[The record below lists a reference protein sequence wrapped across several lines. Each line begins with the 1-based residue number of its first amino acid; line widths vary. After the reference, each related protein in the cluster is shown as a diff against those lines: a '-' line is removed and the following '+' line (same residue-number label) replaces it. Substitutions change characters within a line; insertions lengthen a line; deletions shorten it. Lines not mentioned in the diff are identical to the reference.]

1 MCAMSFT
8 DESPDPDETGAVD
21 ESWDMT
27 PVEWTGD
34 ELEDAYQRALEA
46 LEASEVEIAADRPN
60 ELQPQTA
67 AIVAGLHSSL
77 PLENEAPIPVE
88 DSSQPDD
95 APLPVNPRQI
105 LEGCLFVSPEPVSLR
120 QLGTVFRDSFSAEY
134 FRDEFELLNQLYV
147 DENRPYRVVL
157 VEGGYSLRLLD
168 EYERVRDRVHG
179 QGPKEVRLNQEALEV
194 LALVAYRQPI
204 SQDEIQELGKPQ
216 CGGTLR
222 QLVRRQL
229 LAIERDAGDARR
241 VLYRTTDRFLALFG
255 LRSLKDLPRPELVEL
270 K

>member
-1 MCAMSFT
+1 MNTT
-8 DESPDPDETGAVD
+8 DDLPDPEETD
-21 ESWDMT
+21 SLSESWDMA

-46 LEASEVEIAADRPN
+46 LEASDVEIAADRPG
-60 ELQPQTA
+60 ELQPRTA
-67 AIVAGLHSSL
+67 AIVAGSHSNPSA
-77 PLENEAPIPVE
+77 EAEAPAPVE
-88 DSSQPDD
+88 TTKPPEDTP
-95 APLPVNPRQI
+95 APVDPRQI

-120 QLGTVFRDSFSAEY
+120 QLGTIFRDSLSGEY
-134 FRDEFELLNQLYV
+134 FRDEFERLNQLYT

-229 LAIERDAGDARR
+229 LAIEREGGDARR

>member
-1 MCAMSFT
+1 MNST
-8 DESPDPDETGAVD
+8 DESPDSEDTD
-21 ESWDMT
+21 FLRESWDMT

-46 LEASEVEIAADRPN
+46 LEASEVEIAADRPP
-60 ELQPQTA
+60 ELQPRTA
-67 AIVAGLHSSL
+67 AIVAGLHASPSAIA
-77 PLENEAPIPVE
+77 EASPPVE
-88 DSSQPDD
+88 PSTPPDD
-95 APLPVNPRQI
+95 TPVPVDPRQI

-120 QLGTVFRDSFSAEY
+120 QLATLFRDSFSAEY
-134 FRDEFELLNQLYV
+134 FRDEFERLNQLYV

-157 VEGGYSLRLLD
+157 VEGGYSLRLLND
-168 EYERVRDRVHG
+168 YERVRDRVHG

-204 SQDEIQELGKPQ
+204 AQDEIQELGKPQ

-229 LAIERDAGDARR
+229 LAIERESGDARR
-241 VLYRTTDRFLALFG
+241 VQYRTTERFLALFG